1 MKPLLLALIKGS
13 AMRHKVLSVIG
24 FTLGLFAILFTFPP
38 NLMENPNF
46 DLAVGRELV
55 DPELKPDELSPTAG
69 PVKVS
74 TSPAPIATQAT
85 TSPAPTVTKTTT
97 SPSPIATT
105 SSTKSITGG
114 SFAAGKYGEVQIKA
128 TVSNGAVISVTA
140 LKYPDAD
147 SRSLSISNMA
157 IPILTTQ
164 TLKAVGSSDIQ
175 GATGASYTS
184 AAWIQSLQSILSQ
197 L

>member
-1 MKPLLLALIKGS
+1 
-13 AMRHKVLSVIG
+13 MRHRALSLIG
-24 FTLGLFAILFTFPP
+24 FALGLLAILFTYPP
-38 NLMENPNF
+38 NFMENPSF
-46 DLAVGRELV
+46 ELAAEGELV
-55 DPELKPDELSPTAG
+55 EPEVKPDEVSPTVG
-69 PVKVS
+69 PVEVS
-74 TSPAPIATQAT
+74 ASPTPTATRA
-85 TSPAPTVTKTTT
+85 TT
-97 SPSPIATT
+97 SPSPSPITTTTATKT
-105 SSTKSITGG
+105 ITGG

-128 TVSNGAVISVTA
+128 TVSNGVLTSVTA

-164 TLKAVGSSDIQ
+164 TLKALASSDIQ

-184 AAWIQSLQSILSQ
+184 AAWIQSLQSIISQ

>member
-1 MKPLLLALIKGS
+1 
-13 AMRHKVLSVIG
+13 MRHRVLSLIG
-24 FTLGLFAILFTFPP
+24 FTLGLLAILFSFPP
-38 NLMENPNF
+38 SFMENPSF
-46 DLAVGRELV
+46 DFAVEGELAE
-55 DPELKPDELSPTAG
+55 PEAKPDEVSPTVG
-69 PVKVS
+69 PVEV
-74 TSPAPIATQAT
+74 TASPTPTATRIT
-85 TSPAPTVTKTTT
+85 TSP

-105 SSTKSITGG
+105 TATKTITG
-114 SFAAGKYGEVQIKA
+114 SSYAAGKYGEVQIKA
-128 TVSNGAVISVTA
+128 TVSNGVLTSVTA

-164 TLKAVGSSDIQ
+164 TLNAVGSSDIQ

-184 AAWIQSLQSILSQ
+184 AAWVQSLQSIISQ

>member
-1 MKPLLLALIKGS
+1 VLIKEF
-13 AMRHKVLSVIG
+13 AMRHRALSLIG
-24 FTLGLFAILFTFPP
+24 FALGLLAILFTYPP
-38 NLMENPNF
+38 SFMENPSF
-46 DLAVGRELV
+46 DLAVEGELAE
-55 DPELKPDELSPTAG
+55 PEAKPDEVSPTVG
-69 PVKVS
+69 PVEVS
-74 TSPAPIATQAT
+74 ASPTPTATRA
-85 TSPAPTVTKTTT
+85 TT
-97 SPSPIATT
+97 SPSPSPITTTTAT
-105 SSTKSITGG
+105 KMITGG

-128 TVSNGAVISVTA
+128 TVSNGVLTSVTA

-164 TLKAVGSSDIQ
+164 TLKALASSDIQ

-184 AAWIQSLQSILSQ
+184 AAWIQSLQSIISQ